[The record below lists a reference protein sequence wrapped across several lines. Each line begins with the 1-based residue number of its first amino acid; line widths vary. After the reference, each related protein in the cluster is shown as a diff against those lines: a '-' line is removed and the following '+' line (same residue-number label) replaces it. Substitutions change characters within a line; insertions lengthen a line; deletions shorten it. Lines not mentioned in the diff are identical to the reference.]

1 MKRRKTA
8 EPVAEDEEWMTTYAD
23 AITLL
28 MAFFVM
34 LVNFSKIDIPRF
46 EDAMAGI
53 KKEMGMGRGEAPERP
68 LFTLTQ
74 NLNSILENAN
84 INPNEAETSFDDQ
97 GVVVEFASGS
107 FFRPGSVEL
116 LDSAKKLLSDVAYQV
131 VQPPYDLYYVDVEGH
146 TDDVPINTPQ
156 FPSNWEL
163 STLRATG
170 VVRYLIEIGLEPDR
184 LKAAGYADVNP
195 KVPNLDLFGVPIPEN
210 RAKNRRIVIRLH
222 P

>member
-1 MKRRKTA
+1 MSRRKLS

-46 EDAMAGI
+46 EDTMAGI
-53 KKEMGMGRGEAPERP
+53 KSELGKDDAPKRP
-68 LFTLTQ
+68 LFTLNQ
-74 NLNSILENAN
+74 NLDSILENAN
-84 INPNEAETSFDDQ
+84 IDPQDAEVSFDDQ
-97 GVVVEFASGS
+97 GVVVEFASRS
-107 FFRPGSVEL
+107 FFKPRSAEMLPG
-116 LDSAKKLLSDVAYQV
+116 ARKILSDVAYQV

-146 TDDVPINTPQ
+146 TDDVPINTPK

-170 VVRYLIEIGLEPDR
+170 VVRFLIEIGLESER
-184 LKAAGYADVNP
+184 LKAAGYADVLP
-195 KVPNLDLFGVPIPEN
+195 KVPNLDLFGAPIPEN
-210 RAKNRRIVIRLH
+210 RAENRRIVIRLH

>member
-53 KKEMGMGRGEAPERP
+53 KKEMGMDKSPERP

-84 INPNEAETSFDDQ
+84 ISPNDVETSFDDQ
-97 GVVVEFASGS
+97 GVVVEFASNS

-116 LDSAKKLLSDVAYQV
+116 LESAKKLLSDVAYQV
-131 VQPPYDLYYVDVEGH
+131 VQPPYDLYFVDVAGH
-146 TDDVPINTPQ
+146 TDDVPINTPK

-170 VVRYLIEIGLEPDR
+170 VVRYLIDIGLEPDR

-210 RAKNRRIVIRLH
+210 RAENRRIVIRLH

>member
-1 MKRRKTA
+1 MKRRKPDA
-8 EPVAEDEEWMTTYAD
+8 PVAEDEEWMTTYAD

-46 EDAMAGI
+46 EEAMAGI
-53 KKEMGMGRGEAPERP
+53 KNELGRNEAPKRP
-68 LFTLTQ
+68 LFTLSQ
-74 NLNSILENAN
+74 NLDSILENAN
-84 INPNEAETSFDDQ
+84 IDPVDAETSFDDQ
-97 GVVVEFASGS
+97 GVVVEFSNKS
-107 FFRPGSVEL
+107 FFRPGSAEL
-116 LDSAKKLLSDVAYQV
+116 LPGARKILTDVAYQV

-146 TDDVPINTPQ
+146 TDDVPINTPK

-170 VVRYLIEIGLEPDR
+170 VVRFLIEIGLEAER
-184 LKAAGYADVNP
+184 LKAAGYADVLP
-195 KVPNLDLFGVPIPEN
+195 KVPNVDLFGAPIPEN
-210 RAKNRRIVIRLH
+210 RAENRRIVIRLH